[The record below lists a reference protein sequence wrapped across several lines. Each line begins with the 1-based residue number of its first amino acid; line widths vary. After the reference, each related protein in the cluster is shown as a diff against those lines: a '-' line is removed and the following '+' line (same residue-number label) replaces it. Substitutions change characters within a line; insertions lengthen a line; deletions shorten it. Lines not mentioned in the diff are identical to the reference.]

1 VSIPNLFRFSISTHL
16 HCEVALG
23 TLFAA
28 LVEAFQHGHDL
39 IHWKAVHAELALLLE
54 HGDGLVQVRALL
66 GRPQSHI
73 FRELHVYQGGGYLG
87 FSDVCDQFLID
98 IFAGQDLK
106 RERVNDP

>member
-1 VSIPNLFRFSISTHL
+1 MSIPNPFIFPISTHL

-39 IHWKAVHAELALLLE
+39 IHGKAVHAELALLLE

-73 FRELHVYQGGGYLG
+73 F
-87 FSDVCDQFLID
+87 
-98 IFAGQDLK
+98 
-106 RERVNDP
+106 

>member
-1 VSIPNLFRFSISTHL
+1 MSIPIFLKPSFSAHL
-16 HCEVALG
+16 YCEVALG

-39 IHWKAVHAELALLLE
+39 IHGKAVHAELALLLE

-73 FRELHVYQGGGYLG
+73 F
-87 FSDVCDQFLID
+87 
-98 IFAGQDLK
+98 
-106 RERVNDP
+106 